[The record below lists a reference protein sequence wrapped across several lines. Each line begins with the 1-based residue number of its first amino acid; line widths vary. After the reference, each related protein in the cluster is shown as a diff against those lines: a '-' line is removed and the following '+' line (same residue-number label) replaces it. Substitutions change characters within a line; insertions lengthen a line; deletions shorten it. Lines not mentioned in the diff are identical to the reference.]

1 MPVSWSE
8 AEKIHWILGSAQ
20 MEKRGNDNSFPT
32 TRVNRPAL
40 QYQQPQD
47 EQQQAVNDPRLE
59 WSGDEEA
66 FLFAYH
72 RAGLAWNDIAKLMP
86 GRTAHAC
93 ESYHREQTATG
104 PAWPQE
110 RKNELCKLYVRL
122 KSSMWANIGQML
134 TMPWEAVEQMHW
146 HLGAEGMAEEPAP
159 QAVLALAPPE
169 PALG

>member
-20 MEKRGNDNSFPT
+20 MEKRGNDDSFPT
-32 TRVNRPAL
+32 TRVNRPSL
-40 QYQQPQD
+40 QYHQQQD

-72 RAGLAWNDIAKLMP
+72 RA
-86 GRTAHAC
+86 
-93 ESYHREQTATG
+93 G